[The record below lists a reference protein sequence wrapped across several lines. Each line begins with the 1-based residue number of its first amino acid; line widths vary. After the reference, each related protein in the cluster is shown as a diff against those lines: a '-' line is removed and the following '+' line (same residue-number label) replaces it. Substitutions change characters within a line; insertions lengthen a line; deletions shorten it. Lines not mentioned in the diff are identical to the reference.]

1 LGGRRFVRGLFFER
15 LFRMKKQNKRLNT
28 ALLVVLVVA
37 LVAVLAVIILKQME
51 YGASTDFYGSLRGAL

>member
-1 LGGRRFVRGLFFER
+1 V
-15 LFRMKKQNKRLNT
+15 KKQNKRLNT

-51 YGASTDFYGSLRGAL
+51 YGASTNFYGSLRGAL